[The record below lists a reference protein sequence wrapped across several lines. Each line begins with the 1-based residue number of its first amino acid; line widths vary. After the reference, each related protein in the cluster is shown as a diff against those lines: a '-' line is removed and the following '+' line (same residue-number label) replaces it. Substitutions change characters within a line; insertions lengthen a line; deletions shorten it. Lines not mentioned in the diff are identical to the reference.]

1 MTGFGNFSF
10 FYFKQ
15 DYSWLRVVQ
24 MLWRL
29 NFSVLLLVW
38 THNNTWILYY
48 ICPMHTFYFLMV
60 YITMYAWNNLNYTK
74 WEIRFKM
81 FAVGVIIYII
91 WDINYGLFDVLFA
104 FMGTDKVDPAIFTL
118 ATVCFC
124 Y

>member
-104 FMGTDKVDPAIFTL
+104 FMGTDKVDPAAVTL
-118 ATVCFC
+118 CFC
-124 Y
+124 C

>member
-1 MTGFGNFSF
+1 
-10 FYFKQ
+10 
-15 DYSWLRVVQ
+15 
-24 MLWRL
+24 
-29 NFSVLLLVW
+29 
-38 THNNTWILYY
+38 
-48 ICPMHTFYFLMV
+48 
-60 YITMYAWNNLNYTK
+60 
-74 WEIRFKM
+74 M